1 VLDRRR
7 DPTPINMPGSFNGP
21 ELEMSCRRGEWVCR
35 AAQVSAPPLSRE
47 HAGRLVLQGAFR
59 DGVGRLACSF
69 PGRLSKPRRSGNAE
83 RIGTGAGADA
93 HESDL
98 AASEGAYELGLTE
111 E

>member
-1 VLDRRR
+1 VVPLAR
-7 DPTPINMPGSFNGP
+7 DVVPARGMGLSSSSGLRATSITRTCRPARAPGRVPG
-21 ELEMSCRRGEWVCR
+21 RRG
-35 AAQVSAPPLSRE
+35 AAGL
-47 HAGRLVLQGAFR
+47 G
-59 DGVGRLACSF
+59 CSF